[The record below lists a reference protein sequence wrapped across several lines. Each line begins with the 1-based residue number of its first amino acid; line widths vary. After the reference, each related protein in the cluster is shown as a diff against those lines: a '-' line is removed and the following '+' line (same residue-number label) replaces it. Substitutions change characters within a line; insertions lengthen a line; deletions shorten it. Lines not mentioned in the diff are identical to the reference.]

1 MIRETKKIAGPVA
14 ALSAIAAM
22 LLAPEFVNAQGWTA
36 LSRIES
42 GTTIQVRTTEDIDTQ
57 SVDGRVYTGTIENDV
72 RDTEGRL
79 AIPAGSTAELVVRRG
94 PENEYVLDFDSV
106 TINDR
111 RYGVDATT
119 NRMGTSGVD
128 VRNSN
133 IGANKET
140 ARNVG
145 GGAILGALL
154 GAAIGGGDA
163 AAKGAIAGAAVGA
176 TAQILTKGKRI
187 HVPDETVL
195 SYRLESSLDLDVRD
209 TGYER
214 DGHHY
219 HNFN

>member
-1 MIRETKKIAGPVA
+1 MRQTRRTASPVVA
-14 ALSAIAAM
+14 VAAIAAM
-22 LLAPEFVNAQGWTA
+22 LLAPELANAQGWTA

-57 SVDGRVYTGTIENDV
+57 SIDGRVYTGTIENDV
-72 RDTEGRL
+72 LDTQGRL
-79 AIPAGSTAELVVRRG
+79 AIPAGATAELVVRRG
-94 PENEYVLDFDSV
+94 PDNEYVLDFDSL

-119 NRMGTSGVD
+119 NRIGTSGID

-163 AAKGAIAGAAVGA
+163 AAAGAVAGAAVGA
-176 TAQILTKGKRI
+176 TAQILTKGRRI
-187 HVPDETVL
+187 HVPEETVL